1 MKAAVLHG
9 PRDLRVETAPTPE
22 PAAGEVAVRVHY
34 PHLSAVPG
42 FGEVHKHIESSHL
55 TPEWEA
61 ALVVPRG
68 NTWTCEASHEFAN
81 VNGERNLDM
90 WFEARKRGSPLKK
103 TKVNGKGFLI
113 RPVSAPA
120 APDAQR
126 VYASAVESCIQQLAD
141 KVAALLADGFG
152 DLTSPRTSSPTLPG
166 APPT

>member
-1 MKAAVLHG
+1 MDGGIRIDDDLLITAANEVKVRKRLIAVALG
-9 PRDLRVETAPTPE
+9 RE
-22 PAAGEVAVRVHY
+22 PADLAIRVGRLFDVFTRRWVEDQEIVVSGRRIAWVGPAGQFAGEVQVRVHY

-90 WFEARKRGSPLKK
+90 WFEARKRG
-103 TKVNGKGFLI
+103 
-113 RPVSAPA
+113 
-120 APDAQR
+120 
-126 VYASAVESCIQQLAD
+126 
-141 KVAALLADGFG
+141 
-152 DLTSPRTSSPTLPG
+152 
-166 APPT
+166 